1 MTFSELRPWQP
12 LEYLPSPTFFQSIF
26 GVFWL
31 LPWNVSN
38 AETTPTYSYANLF
51 LSWRC
56 LSNEYKKKPSVVFF
70 FLAQTRHCSE
80 ARGFETPREGDTE
93 GSWRLLPRRR
103 GGLVL
108 AADVRWAPSAWFVGA
123 GEPRVL
129 RWGAERTPAELAR
142 RSLCPPACRRRCSPW
157 WLPLGP
163 LPWRSPEQR
172 SWRAGRSNVTILENS
187 SAATGIPPKRILSRY
202 VFFQSIMI
210 KGCPT
215 GA

>member
-1 MTFSELRPWQP
+1 MSTKKTFS
-12 LEYLPSPTFFQSIF
+12 
-26 GVFWL
+26 
-31 LPWNVSN
+31 
-38 AETTPTYSYANLF
+38 
-51 LSWRC
+51 C
-56 LSNEYKKKPSVVFF
+56 LFF
-70 FLAQTRHCSE
+70 FPRSNKALQWGTGFWNPSGRRHRRQLEAPSTQTQRV
-80 ARGFETPREGDTE
+80 
-93 GSWRLLPRRR
+93 
-103 GGLVL
+103 LVL

-172 SWRAGRSNVTILENS
+172 SWRAGRRNVTILENS

-215 GA
+215 GV